1 MDTEP
6 HKQKPLTFE
15 SLKNDIDFKQIQKR
29 VETFFDKMF
38 GIEAQTDLKTFNET
52 MKRQLS
58 ELKMELKGN

>member
-1 MDTEP
+1 
-6 HKQKPLTFE
+6 
-15 SLKNDIDFKQIQKR
+15 
-29 VETFFDKMF
+29 VETFFDKIF